1 MNSAVVVIA
10 CAFALTLSSC
20 KDEMDKG
27 SMPAI
32 DGEAIT
38 PVYHSI
44 YKNKQIALF
53 DSIYC
58 SAYGTDSTTPRLTMF
73 LMNPTNLC
81 SLIKVYPCSQ
91 DSSVLITIA
100 EFSRQDGVLMV
111 ESRNSFQRQYSP
123 KLELQIAYLVNQIDT
138 LSKRIIDNGDDR
150 DATFLYCNEFNDS
163 TTFEVSLGNNIF
175 SIENQA
181 QYRNV
186 LTGIWLLTSTTLY
199 RNIFE
204 YYPYLEEQ
212 VGLLNY

>member
-1 MNSAVVVIA
+1 MNSAVVFIA
-10 CAFALTLSSC
+10 CAFALTFSSC
-20 KDEMDKG
+20 TDEMDKG
-27 SMPAI
+27 SLPAL
-32 DGEAIT
+32 DSKAIT

-44 YKNKQIALF
+44 YKNKQIAFF
-53 DSIYC
+53 DSVYC

-81 SLIKVYPCSQ
+81 SLIKVYPCSE

-111 ESRNSFQRQYSP
+111 ESRNSFQRRYNP
-123 KLELQIAYLVNQIDT
+123 KLELQMAYLVNQIDT
-138 LSKRIIDNGDDR
+138 LSKRIIDNGGDG
-150 DATFLYCNEFNDS
+150 DATFLYYNEFNGS
-163 TTFEVSLGNNIF
+163 TTFEVSLGNGIF
-175 SIENQA
+175 SYENQA
-181 QYRNV
+181 HYRNV

-212 VGLLNY
+212 AGLLNY